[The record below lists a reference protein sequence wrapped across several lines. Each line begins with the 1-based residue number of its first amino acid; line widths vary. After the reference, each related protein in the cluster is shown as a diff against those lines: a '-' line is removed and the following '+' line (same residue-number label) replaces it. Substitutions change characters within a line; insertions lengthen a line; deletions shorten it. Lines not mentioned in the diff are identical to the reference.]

1 MKKRLSALLL
11 AVISAFVF
19 SSCGVFEISHTDP
32 TQTAETVRPTEA
44 FLTVETDST
53 GSVSSY
59 EAVEQRH
66 GYFALPETGQ
76 RTLYDELYK
85 VYRDVSPE
93 KDESAGFYPM
103 PQVKIDVPLSEA
115 EVRTTIKAIYSDNPE
130 LFWAAGTIGYFSDSD
145 GTIVRMYS
153 RYSPQEV
160 DTMLNASL
168 DAVNKFLKELPSG
181 LSEYDRELF
190 THDYLIALCEY
201 DKDVDPENSDKNDP
215 KIYTVYGALVDKL
228 AVCEGYARAFQLLLN
243 KAGVDC
249 IGISGKGEDELHMW
263 NAVKL
268 GGKWYNVDTTW
279 DDREELYYKYNYFNL
294 SDGQMKEDHIPSPL
308 FSELTED
315 QINGLSGSV
324 NCDIMNLVIPE
335 CGDTTM
341 NLYYR
346 SCPHLADLE
355 GADVTEGLLDTALKK
370 GDLFLFY
377 VEDSIDFENGVDALF
392 KTPPQYFFQYIDRVN
407 ASLTDY
413 SIDTS
418 NIGYYSFEK
427 TRLIAVELHY
437 L

>member
-11 AVISAFVF
+11 AVITAFTF
-19 SSCGVFEISHTDP
+19 SSCSIFGGSGLNQS
-32 TQTAETVRPTEA
+32 QTAATVKQTEP
-44 FLTVETDST
+44 FLTVETDNTESST
-53 GSVSSY
+53 GY
-59 EAVEQRH
+59 EAIEQRH
-66 GYFALPETGQ
+66 GYFALPKISQ

-85 VYRDVSPE
+85 VYRDISPE

-103 PQVKIDVPLSEA
+103 PQVKIAIQLSEA

-145 GTIVRMYS
+145 GTVVQMYS

-160 DTMLNASL
+160 DTLLNASL
-168 DAVNKFLKELPSG
+168 DAVNKFLEKLPSG
-181 LSEYDRELF
+181 LSEYDRELY
-190 THDYLIALCEY
+190 THDYLIDLCEY
-201 DKDVDPENSDKNDP
+201 DKNVDPENSDKNDP

-249 IGISGKGEDELHMW
+249 IGISGKGGDELHMW

-268 GGKWYNVDTTW
+268 DGQWYNVDVTW
-279 DDREELYYKYNYFNL
+279 DDREEAYLKYNFFNL
-294 SDGQMKEDHIPSPL
+294 TDKQMKEDHKPSPL
-308 FSELTED
+308 FSELTDD
-315 QINGLSGSV
+315 QINGLSGKI
-324 NCDIMNLVIPE
+324 NCDVMNLAIPVCE
-335 CGDTTM
+335 DATM
-341 NLYYR
+341 NPYFR
-346 SCPHLADLE
+346 DCPHLAE
-355 GADVTEGLLDTALKK
+355 YGGADVTEALVETAVKK
-370 GDLFLFY
+370 GDMFMFY
-377 VEDSIDFENGVDALF
+377 IEENIDFETGVEVLF
-392 KTPPQYFFQYIDRVN
+392 KTPPQYFFQYIDKVN
-407 ASLTDY
+407 ASLKDY